1 MQSCPF
7 DGILSLERDEQ
18 TFWQGRVDAAESGSP
33 MPVRQILH
41 ADFDAFYASVEQL
54 DNPSLRG
61 KPVAVGGSSEGRGVV
76 AAASYEARRY
86 GVRSAMPMRTALQRC
101 PDLIR
106 VDARF
111 GRYAEVSRRVMDI
124 FRDITPL
131 VEPLSM
137 DEAYMDITDSVTPEH
152 SPEDIARALKE
163 RVKQELGLTI
173 SVGAGASKSVA
184 KIASELDKPDGLM
197 VVPPGTEAEF
207 LAPLPVGTLPGVGP
221 KTQERLKAEGV
232 NTVGD
237 LAALSDDWLLRTLG
251 RNGGDMKR
259 LALGQDDRP
268 VQTHRDTKSV
278 SSETTLARDT
288 GDPDALHEL
297 VRRLSQDV
305 SRSLERRGLR
315 GRTVKVKLRLS
326 DFTTFTRQKTMGE
339 SVQASDQIAE
349 AASGLVRA
357 EIGPGRLFRLV
368 GVGVSG
374 FDEPDESSPI
384 TQPRLPGI

>member
-124 FRDITPL
+124 FRDITTL

-137 DEAYMDITDSVTPEH
+137 DEAYMDITESVTPER

-237 LAALSDDWLLRTLG
+237 LAALSDDWLM
-251 RNGGDMKR
+251 RNGAYMKR

-315 GRTVKVKLRLS
+315 GGTVKVKLRLS

-339 SVQASDQIAE
+339 PVQESDQIAE
-349 AASGLVRA
+349 AASGLVRV
-357 EIGPGRLFRLV
+357 ETGPGRLFRLV